1 MLPKKDGFSV
11 LRALRQEGK
20 TVPVLMLS
28 ARSELSDRVEGL
40 DCGADYYL
48 TKPFEPKE
56 LLACVRMLT
65 RRQPEQR
72 ASNVLEYGD
81 LRLEPDTFEL
91 ACGERSVRLSRKEF
105 DMMELLLRSRE
116 MVLTKE
122 SLIVK
127 LWGYESDAED
137 NNVEV
142 YISFLRKK
150 LEHLRSR
157 VKIRTIRMVG
167 YRLETQEA
175 DNRFSTKFSTFSTYF
190 STRGGACHDT
200 EAAMA
205 VRGAC
210 AWRWWLTGAGGGV
223 RRRLSRGPAEYR
235 GPQPAGAHA
244 GYPRGRGRGS
254 AARRIG
260 GDRRGPAAAAL
271 FHSEYLGRHGL
282 YHRRHLCQSGG
293 YRRAA
298 GHSQPV
304 SGPGNQTEG
313 TVERLSPPLS
323 ACEDNGLYR
332 KLAFVD
338 MSMEQAMLARVIRSY
353 LVIAAG
359 GACWCCWASPRRR
372 PAGSPGRWSG
382 LGGSSGS
389 SFPTPPT
396 S

>member
-1 MLPKKDGFSV
+1 MRVLIVEDEVRLAETLRDLLDTEHYAADVCHDGESGLDNALSDIYDLVILDVMLPKKDGFSV

-48 TKPFEPKE
+48 TKPFEPKK

-72 ASNVLEYGD
+72 VSNVLEYGD

-167 YRLETQEA
+167 YRLEQEA
-175 DNRFSTKFSTFSTYF
+175 
-190 STRGGACHDT
+190 
-200 EAAMA
+200 
-205 VRGAC
+205 
-210 AWRWWLTGAGGGV
+210 
-223 RRRLSRGPAEYR
+223 
-235 GPQPAGAHA
+235 
-244 GYPRGRGRGS
+244 
-254 AARRIG
+254 
-260 GDRRGPAAAAL
+260 
-271 FHSEYLGRHGL
+271 
-282 YHRRHLCQSGG
+282 
-293 YRRAA
+293 
-298 GHSQPV
+298 
-304 SGPGNQTEG
+304 
-313 TVERLSPPLS
+313 
-323 ACEDNGLYR
+323 
-332 KLAFVD
+332 
-338 MSMEQAMLARVIRSY
+338 
-353 LVIAAG
+353 
-359 GACWCCWASPRRR
+359 
-372 PAGSPGRWSG
+372 
-382 LGGSSGS
+382 
-389 SFPTPPT
+389 
-396 S
+396 